1 MNDNNKIK
9 YFIYARKSSES
20 EDKQVQS
27 IDDQVEELQK
37 LAKNSNLTIVNI
49 FSEAKSAK
57 APNRPIF
64 NEMLERIR
72 NGEANGI
79 LCWKLNRLARNP
91 IDGGTISWMLQEGTV
106 QHIQTYGRGYSPS
119 DNVIMMS
126 VEFGM
131 ANQFIRD
138 LRVDTKRGLKSKAE
152 RGWYSNKINYWL
164 YAQSVKIKG
173 RQRNNKRSGA
183 F

>member
-1 MNDNNKIK
+1 
-9 YFIYARKSSES
+9 
-20 EDKQVQS
+20 
-27 IDDQVEELQK
+27 
-37 LAKNSNLTIVNI
+37 
-49 FSEAKSAK
+49 
-57 APNRPIF
+57 
-64 NEMLERIR
+64 MLERIR

-91 IDGGTISWMLQEGTV
+91 DRRRNYKLDVARRNGT
-106 QHIQTYGRGYSPS
+106 TYSNLWERILPS